1 MARTRVVAHRGAS
14 GLVPYGNTPEAFDV
28 TVATGAR
35 WAEIDVRRTS
45 DGALVVHHD
54 ADVAGASLA
63 RLTLAQA
70 RTCAEQAGY
79 TLCTLDEVLD
89 GWGRDLCF
97 DVELKE
103 PGTEAATVATVERH
117 LPPERVVYT
126 SFVDETVAQ
135 LRRLAP
141 QAEVGLLL
149 GVGAPLSRV
158 RTRLSE
164 LFPARRARRCGATF
178 VAPNQ
183 ALVRAGLLRRMRLAG
198 LPVWVWTVN
207 DPTRMAWLIRNGA
220 AAVITDR
227 PDIGLGIATGLDR

>member
-1 MARTRVVAHRGAS
+1 MPPAVQGGREARTRVVAHRGAS
-14 GLVPYGNTPEAFDV
+14 GLVPHGNTPEAFDV

-54 ADVAGASLA
+54 ADVAGAALG

-135 LRRLAP
+135 LRRLVP
-141 QAEVGLLL
+141 QAEVGLQAGIPDQAFHDAHLYAGVPEGPVPAGVFSVLFSPL
-149 GVGAPLSRV
+149 GKKER
-158 RTRLSE
+158 
-164 LFPARRARRCGATF
+164 
-178 VAPNQ
+178 
-183 ALVRAGLLRRMRLAG
+183 
-198 LPVWVWTVN
+198 
-207 DPTRMAWLIRNGA
+207 
-220 AAVITDR
+220 
-227 PDIGLGIATGLDR
+227 